1 MLLLPSAGT
10 ENLIS
15 GLEVEK
21 FRFEL
26 KTNVFES
33 CWKLPPKSSW
43 LKRSQQSGKIMSQ
56 WLKEISASGLFK
68 QKFVYRVVLQI
79 NPRPSLPW
87 WPQYLTSSPLASFR
101 IHCGAA
107 LKLVTGRFE
116 WERAGDGSSW
126 EEKYSNAR
134 NEEKLHLCHPRNV
147 NCTWTLTHPPN
158 HFNLRTISNLHFTAP
173 ASMTFLMHEHNFE
186 WKFMQ
191 K

>member
-1 MLLLPSAGT
+1 MLLLPFAGT

-79 NPRPSLPW
+79 NPETEFTLVASIFDFFSARLISNSL
-87 WPQYLTSSPLASFR
+87 R
-101 IHCGAA
+101 
-107 LKLVTGRFE
+107 GRFE
-116 WERAGDGSSW
+116 
-126 EEKYSNAR
+126 AR
-134 NEEKLHLCHPRNV
+134 YWSLWVGTCRRWQFMGRKIFKFKKRRKIASLPSPKCQLHLDA
-147 NCTWTLTHPPN
+147 HPPPES
-158 HFNLRTISNLHFTAP
+158 LQS
-173 ASMTFLMHEHNFE
+173 SYNF
-186 WKFMQ
+186 
-191 K
+191 